1 MKKKNGKETEVN
13 EVNNMFIKGEERED
27 RCGESMDGFR
37 GWETEKERQRQIDRE
52 KEPEKKRVTCACV
65 GAVFQGFLWPI
76 ILLCLTLSLHL
87 A

>member
-1 MKKKNGKETEVN
+1 
-13 EVNNMFIKGEERED
+13 
-27 RCGESMDGFR
+27 MDGFR